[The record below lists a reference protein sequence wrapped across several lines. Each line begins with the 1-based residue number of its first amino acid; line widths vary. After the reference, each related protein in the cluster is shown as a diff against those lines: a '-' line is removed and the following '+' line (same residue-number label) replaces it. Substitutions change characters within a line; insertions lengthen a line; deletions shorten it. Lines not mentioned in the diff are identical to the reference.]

1 MKPSSLVIVAL
12 LAVGLAACQRQA
24 EPARSADARPTP
36 SPLAVGGSS
45 PSAAPGDTPGRL
57 DPATGVRIETAP
69 APDQRPAR
77 QGTTTRPPVATDTR
91 LPAPQ
96 RGPETEPLR
105 PADGVT
111 TAVRRSEQ
119 PLVLPEGTALPVR
132 LSQTLASDTSRPE
145 QEVRAELVD
154 DVRADGRVA
163 LPAGTEVLG
172 HVVVAQQS
180 GRVKGRA
187 RLVVAFDEIRL
198 RNRSYRIEAR
208 RWDVTAESSRS
219 RDTKIA
225 GGATAAGVIIG
236 AITGGGSGALKGGL
250 IGGAAGGAAVLV
262 TRGKEVELRAGAQHR
277 ITLRQALRVE

>member
-1 MKPSSLVIVAL
+1 MKDSSLVIVAL

-24 EPARSADARPTP
+24 GPARSADARPTP
-36 SPLAVGGSS
+36 SPLAAAESS
-45 PSAAPGDTPGRL
+45 PSAATGDSRI

-69 APDQRPAR
+69 APGQRPR
-77 QGTTTRPPVATDTR
+77 QGSTTRPPVATDTR

-96 RGPETEPLR
+96 RGPESEPLR
-105 PADGVT
+105 PADGVAT
-111 TAVRRSEQ
+111 TVRRAEE
-119 PLVLPEGTALPVR
+119 PLVLPEGSELPIR
-132 LSQTLASDTSRPE
+132 LRQMLASDKS
-145 QEVRAELVD
+145 RAEEAVAAELTE
-154 DVRADGRVA
+154 DVRASGRVA

-187 RLVVAFDEIRL
+187 RLVVAFDEVRL
-198 RNRSYRIEAR
+198 RNRSYPIEAR

-225 GGATAAGVIIG
+225 GGATAAGAIIG

-262 TRGKEVELRAGAQHR
+262 TRGKEVELPSGARHKV
-277 ITLRQALRVE
+277 TLRQALRVE